1 MRTRLFTA
9 APIRPERNV
18 KARAI
23 LDTPERQNAALALQ
37 DIIINSPVPRHAVME
52 ISSRNVVEGTARA
65 PHRAMYKA
73 MSLTDDDIAK
83 PFVGVC
89 HTGNEATPCNIHL
102 PRLAIKAKQG
112 VADAGATPREF
123 STIAVSDG
131 IAMGHE
137 GMKSSLVSREVIADS
152 IELMVRAHQY
162 DALVGI
168 AGCDKS
174 LPGTMMAMARLNI
187 PSVFVYGGTIMP
199 GVLADGRELTIVDV
213 YEAVGAYDSGN
224 ISLEQLKD
232 IEDTAC
238 PNAGSCGGM
247 FTANT
252 MASISEAI
260 GLALPG
266 SASPPAEDARREE
279 MAYQT
284 GAACARLLL
293 ESGTRPRDI
302 LTFEAFE
309 NAIAMLNAVGG
320 STNGILHLLALSRE
334 VGVNLTYDDF
344 ERVRKRTPHITD
356 MKPGGNYVMNSLD
369 RIGGIPRV
377 MAKLLDAGLL
387 NGDCITVTGRTISEN
402 LGSENTRVWLS
413 QAPGATSTGVA
424 SPAAAASP
432 PTSPATPPTATAS
445 TTFAA
450 SQDHPAKKGADVPP
464 DHAPGI
470 LRGVENPIHRTG
482 TALILK
488 GTLAP
493 DGAVIKT
500 AGVEMSS
507 FEGRAR
513 VFDREEE
520 AFEAVSQGKIVPGD
534 VVVIRYEGPKGGPGM
549 REMLATTA
557 ALVGQGLGRQ
567 VAMVTDGR
575 FSGGTRGF
583 MVGHVAPEA
592 YVGGPIALVEDGDA
606 IRIDTDSNS
615 IDIVVPDRE
624 MDARRARWQRPP
636 PNYEDGA
643 LAKFASLVGSA
654 SEGAVTRP
662 VLP

>member
-1 MRTRLFTA
+1 
-9 APIRPERNV
+9 
-18 KARAI
+18 
-23 LDTPERQNAALALQ
+23 
-37 DIIINSPVPRHAVME
+37 ME

-73 MSLTDDDIAK
+73 MGLNDDDLSKQFI
-83 PFVGVC
+83 GVC

-102 PRLAIKAKQG
+102 PQLALEAKRG
-112 VADAGATPREF
+112 VTDGGATPREF

-199 GVLADGRELTIVDV
+199 GMLDGKELTVVDV
-213 YEAVGAYDSGN
+213 YEAVGAYDAGKL
-224 ISLEQLKD
+224 SLEDLKN
-232 IEDTAC
+232 IENVAC

-266 SASPPAEDARREE
+266 SASPPAEDERRNK
-279 MAYQT
+279 MVYDS
-284 GAACARLLL
+284 GIACAKLL
-293 ESGTRPRDI
+293 EMNIRPKEI

-309 NAIAMLNAVGG
+309 NAIMMLNSVGG
-320 STNGILHLLALSRE
+320 STNGILHLLALANE
-334 VGVNLTYDDF
+334 VNIDLTYDDF
-344 ERVRKRTPHITD
+344 ERIRKKTPHLAD

-369 RIGGIPRV
+369 KVGGIPFV
-377 MAKLLDAGLL
+377 LKKLLEKGLL
-387 NGDCITVTGRTISEN
+387 NENCITVTGKTIKEN
-402 LGSENTRVWLS
+402 IISMKL
-413 QAPGATSTGVA
+413 P
-424 SPAAAASP
+424 
-432 PTSPATPPTATAS
+432 
-445 TTFAA
+445 
-450 SQDHPAKKGADVPP
+450 DVET
-464 DHAPGI
+464 DI
-470 LRGVENPIHRTG
+470 VRSIENPLHKVG
-482 TALILK
+482 TAVILK

-493 DGAVIKT
+493 EGAVIKT
-500 AGVEMSS
+500 AGVEMTK
-507 FEGRAR
+507 FTGNAK
-513 VFDREEE
+513 VYDREEY
-520 AFEAVSQGKIVPGD
+520 AFDAVSKGEIDEGD

-557 ALVGQGLGRQ
+557 ALVGQGLGKK

-592 YVGGPIALVEDGDA
+592 YVGGPIALVKNGDK
-606 IRIDTDSNS
+606 ITIDTETN
-615 IDIVVPDRE
+615 ILDIHVSEDELENRSKQWKKPE
-624 MDARRARWQRPP
+624 
-636 PNYEDGA
+636 PNYKSGA
-643 LAKFASLVGSA
+643 LAKYATLVGSA
-654 SEGAVTRP
+654 ANGAITYANP
-662 VLP
+662 